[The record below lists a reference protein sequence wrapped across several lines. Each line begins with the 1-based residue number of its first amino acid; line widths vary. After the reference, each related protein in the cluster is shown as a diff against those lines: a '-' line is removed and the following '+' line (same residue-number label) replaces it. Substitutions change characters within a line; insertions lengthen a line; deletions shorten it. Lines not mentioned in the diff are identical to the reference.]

1 MQLIQSIAEENRPSV
16 RERMSR
22 DSGYTGLCIFYPL
35 KKLYGF
41 DVMKDLVYDMMHNI
55 PMNVVSSLLRHFIS
69 EESITPDVDDMLKT
83 FPWTAGVCL

>member
-1 MQLIQSIAEENRPSV
+1 MQLIQSIAEEDRPSV

-55 PMNVVSSLLRHFIS
+55 PMNVVSSLLHRFIS
-69 EESITPDVDDMLKT
+69 EESITPDVDDMLKK
-83 FPWTAGVCL
+83 FPWTGGVCL